1 MDYSVLNKTPD
12 VAQAVVGH
20 FVDINGN
27 AVPQG
32 ASAPSPVAG
41 PLTSRA
47 TQAPTVSSG
56 AAYAAGNVVGGLLTF
71 AGMARTAGQGGV
83 LQSALLRDKSGQN
96 TNYDLFLFDAAPA
109 APSDRTAIVQ
119 LAAADLAKCV
129 GVVSFSGQA
138 LGAAS
143 TMGVQTVGG
152 LGLAFKL
159 TSGTTLFGILVTR
172 GTPTYAGERPMCQS
186 ISSCCPTD
194 ERLSVPGGRV
204 QLSRF
209 PRPRRPE

>member
-20 FVDINGN
+20 FVDVNGN

-41 PLTSRA
+41 PLTLRVS
-47 TQAPTVSSG
+47 QAPTVSSG
-56 AAYAAGNVVGGLLTF
+56 VAYAAGNVVGALLAF
-71 AGMARTAGQGGV
+71 AGMARVAGQGGV

-96 TNYDLFLFDAAPA
+96 ASYDLFLFDAAPA
-109 APSDRTAIVQ
+109 TPSDRTAIA
-119 LAAADLAKCV
+119 LSAADLAKCV
-129 GVVSFSGQA
+129 GVISFTGQA

-143 TMGVQTVGG
+143 IMGIQTVAG

-159 TSGTTLFGILVTR
+159 TSGTTLYGILVTR
-172 GTPTYAGERPMCQS
+172 GTPTYAG
-186 ISSCCPTD
+186 TAD
-194 ERLSVPGGRV
+194 VSVDLVALPD
-204 QLSRF
+204 
-209 PRPRRPE
+209 

>member
-20 FVDINGN
+20 FIDANGN

-32 ASAPSPVAG
+32 PNAPSPVAG
-41 PLTSRA
+41 PLTLRV
-47 TQAPTVSSG
+47 TQAPAVSSG
-56 AAYAAGNVVGGLLTF
+56 TAYVAGNVVGGLLTF
-71 AGMARTAGQGGV
+71 AGMARAAGQGGV

-96 TNYDLFLFDAAPA
+96 ASYDLFLFDAAPTT
-109 APSDRTAIVQ
+109 PGDRTAVA
-119 LAAADLAKCV
+119 LSAADLAKCV
-129 GVVSFSGQA
+129 GVVSFAGQA

-159 TSGTTLFGILVTR
+159 ASGTTLYGILVTR
-172 GTPTYAGERPMCQS
+172 GAPTYAG
-186 ISSCCPTD
+186 TAD
-194 ERLSVPGGRV
+194 VSVDLIVLPD
-204 QLSRF
+204 
-209 PRPRRPE
+209 

>member
-20 FVDINGN
+20 FVDANGN

-41 PLTSRA
+41 PLTLRA
-47 TQAPTVSSG
+47 TQAPTVTSG
-56 AAYAAGNVVGGLLTF
+56 AAYAAGNVVGGLLAF
-71 AGMARTAGQGGV
+71 AGMARAAAQGGV

-96 TNYDLFLFDAAPA
+96 ASYDLFLFDSAPTVPTDKSA
-109 APSDRTAIVQ
+109 LA
-119 LAAADLAKCV
+119 LAAADLARCV
-129 GVVSFSGQA
+129 GVISFSGQA

-159 TSGTTLFGILVTR
+159 ASGTTLYGILVTR
-172 GTPTYAGERPMCQS
+172 GTPTYAG
-186 ISSCCPTD
+186 TAD
-194 ERLSVPGGRV
+194 VSVDLLTMPD
-204 QLSRF
+204 
-209 PRPRRPE
+209 